1 VTKSAAVNAIL
12 KMAPSLLEM
21 KSITKTFPGVRALD
35 GVSVDLNQGEIHAL
49 VGENGA
55 GKSTLIKILAG
66 VYPHPEY
73 GGEILIDGSE
83 KRFANVREAEK
94 AGIAVI
100 YQELSLVKDLSVAEN
115 IFLGREPR
123 RFGVI
128 NWETLYSRAQKLLSD
143 LHLEIDPHTPVV
155 NLGIGQQQLVEI
167 AKALSQDARILVLD
181 EPTAALT
188 DAEVEILFGILNR
201 LRSRG
206 VAMIYIS
213 HKLDEVFRISDR
225 ITVLRDGRT
234 IDTSAAHETDESNVI
249 AKMVG
254 REVDQIFP
262 EPNHHWGEVVFE
274 VRDVTVEDPAVPG
287 KLFVDR
293 VSFTARKGEV
303 LSIAGLMGS
312 GRTEL
317 LMAIFG
323 AHPGRKSAQIYIDG
337 KLVQINKPSDAISRG
352 IGFVTE
358 DRKRYGLIL
367 DQTILRNMT
376 LAGLRRLS
384 GRFVTNEDAEAAAGA
399 RAAGDLRIKAASVFT
414 IVGTLS
420 GGNQQKVVLAKWLLT
435 NPRVLFL
442 DEPTR
447 GIDVGAK
454 QEIYAQ
460 INQLAEKGLA
470 IILVSSELP
479 EVLGL
484 ADRVIVLHEG
494 RVTGE
499 FTRNEATPE
508 AVMSCATGHER
519 RAA

>member
-1 VTKSAAVNAIL
+1 MTAPLLQMQNITKS
-12 KMAPSLLEM
+12 
-21 KSITKTFPGVRALD
+21 FPGVRALD
-35 GVSVDLNQGEIHAL
+35 GVSFDLNQGEVHAL

-55 GKSTLIKILAG
+55 GKSTLMKILAG
-66 VYPHPEY
+66 VYPYGQY
-73 GGEILIDGSE
+73 GGDIELEGSSR
-83 KRFANVREAEK
+83 RFNNVRDSET

-100 YQELSLVKDLSVAEN
+100 YQELSLVKDLNVAEN

-128 NWETLYSRAQKLLSD
+128 DWEDLYGRAHKLLAD
-143 LHLEIDPHTPVV
+143 LHLAIDPLTPVR

-167 AKALSQDARILVLD
+167 AKALSQNARILVLD

-188 DAEVEILFGILNR
+188 DAEVETLFGILND
-201 LRSRG
+201 LRARG
-206 VAMIYIS
+206 AGMIYIS

-225 ITVLRDGRT
+225 ITVLRDGKT
-234 IDTSAAHETDESNVI
+234 IETTAASETDEPRVI

-254 REVDQIFP
+254 RAVDQIFP
-262 EPNHHWGEVVFE
+262 DSTHSRGEMILD
-274 VRDVTVEDPAVPG
+274 VRNVTVEDPSVPG
-287 KLFVDR
+287 KLLVAG
-293 VSFTARKGEV
+293 VSFTAREGEV
-303 LSIAGLMGS
+303 VGIAGLMGS
-312 GRTEL
+312 GRSEL

-323 AHPGRKSAQIYIDG
+323 AHPGRKSAEVFVDG
-337 KLVQINKPSDAISRG
+337 KQVAINNPYDAINQR

-376 LAGLRRLS
+376 LAGLRKLS
-384 GRFVTNEDAEAAAGA
+384 GRFVTNEDAEVVAGE
-399 RAAGDLRIKAASVFT
+399 RAGSDLRIKANSVFT

-460 INQLAEKGLA
+460 INRLAASGLA
-470 IILVSSELP
+470 IVLVSSELP
-479 EVLGL
+479 EILGL
-484 ADRVIVLHEG
+484 SDRVIVLHEG

-499 FTRNEATPE
+499 FTRSEATPE
-508 AVMSCATGHER
+508 AVMSCATGHAR
-519 RAA
+519 VAA

>member
-1 VTKSAAVNAIL
+1 
-12 KMAPSLLEM
+12 M
-21 KSITKTFPGVRALD
+21 KSITKRFPGVNALD
-35 GVSVDLNQGEIHAL
+35 GVSFDLEPAEIHAL

-55 GKSTLIKILAG
+55 GKSTLIKILGG

-73 GGEILIDGSE
+73 GGQIILDNSE
-83 KRFANVREAEK
+83 RRFANVRDAEQ

-100 YQELSLVKDLSVAEN
+100 YQELSLVKELSVAEN

-123 RFGVI
+123 RFGI
-128 NWETLYSRAQKLLSD
+128 IDWEKLYSRAGQLLNN
-143 LHLEIDPHTPVV
+143 LHLQIDSRTPVI

-188 DAEVEILFGILNR
+188 DAEVETLFGILNQ
-201 LRSRG
+201 LRARD

-234 IDTSAAHETDESNVI
+234 IGTDATRDLDEGRVI

-262 EPNHHWGEVVFE
+262 ESKHARGEVIFE
-274 VRDVTVEDPAVPG
+274 ARDVTVEDPSVPG
-287 KLFVDR
+287 KLLVDR
-293 VSFTARKGEV
+293 VSFAARKGEV
-303 LSIAGLMGS
+303 LGIAGLMGS

-323 AHPGRKSAQIYIDG
+323 AHAGRKSAEILIGQ
-337 KLVQINKPSDAISRG
+337 KPVQINQPGDAIKHG
-352 IGFVTE
+352 LGFVTE

-376 LAGLRRLS
+376 LAGLRKFS
-384 GRFVTNEDAEAAAGA
+384 GRFVTDENAEAAAGEKAA
-399 RAAGDLRIKAASVFT
+399 RDLRIKAPSVFT
-414 IVGTLS
+414 IAGTLS

-460 INQLAEKGLA
+460 INQLAENGLA
-470 IILVSSELP
+470 IILVSSEMP

-484 ADRVIVLHEG
+484 SDRVIVLHEG

-499 FTRNEATPE
+499 FTRAEATPE
-508 AVMSCATGHER
+508 AVMSCATGHAR

>member
-1 VTKSAAVNAIL
+1 MKT
-12 KMAPSLLEM
+12 LLEM
-21 KSITKTFPGVRALD
+21 RNITKSFPGVRALD
-35 GVSVDLNQGEIHAL
+35 GVSFDLNEGEIHAL

-73 GGEILIDGSE
+73 GGQIVLEGSE
-83 KRFANVREAEK
+83 RRFSNIRAAEQ

-128 NWETLYSRAQKLLSD
+128 NWSELYSRAQKLLNE
-143 LHLEIDPHTPVV
+143 LHLPIDPRAPVR

-167 AKALSQDARILVLD
+167 GKALSQEARILVLD

-188 DAEVEILFGILNR
+188 DAEVETLFGILQR
-201 LRSRG
+201 LRERG

-213 HKLDEVFRISDR
+213 HKLDEVFRLSNR
-225 ITVLRDGRT
+225 ITVLRDGRSIGT
-234 IDTSAAHETDESNVI
+234 EATSELDEASVI

-254 REVDQIFP
+254 REVGQIFP
-262 EPNHHWGEVVFE
+262 EAKHGRGDVIFE
-274 VRDVTVEDPAVPG
+274 ARNITVEDPSVPG
-287 KLFVDR
+287 KLLVDR
-293 VSFTARKGEV
+293 VGFSVRAGEV
-303 LSIAGLMGS
+303 LGIAGLMGS
-312 GRTEL
+312 GRSEL

-323 AHPGRKSAQIYIDG
+323 AHAGRKSADLFVGGQRIQVNHPY
-337 KLVQINKPSDAISRG
+337 DAIKNG

-367 DQTILRNMT
+367 EQTILKNMT
-376 LAGLRRLS
+376 LAALRHLS
-384 GRFVTNEDAEAAAGA
+384 GRFVTNEDAEAAAGE
-399 RAAGDLRIKAASVFT
+399 RAARELHVKAPSVFT
-414 IVGTLS
+414 IAGTLS

-435 NPRVLFL
+435 KPRVLFL

-454 QEIYAQ
+454 QEIYSE
-460 INQLAEKGLA
+460 INRLAATGIA
-470 IILVSSELP
+470 IVLVSSELP

-484 ADRVIVLHEG
+484 SDRVIVLHEG
-494 RVTGE
+494 SVTGE
-499 FTRNEATPE
+499 FNRSDATPE
-508 AVMSCATGHER
+508 AVMSCATGR
-519 RAA
+519 RQIAA

>member
-1 VTKSAAVNAIL
+1 
-12 KMAPSLLEM
+12 MR
-21 KSITKTFPGVRALD
+21 SITKVFPGVKALD
-35 GVSVDLNQGEIHAL
+35 GVTFDLDQGEIHAL

-73 GGEILIDGSE
+73 GGQIVLDGVGR
-83 KRFANVREAEK
+83 RFASVRDAEQ

-100 YQELSLVKDLSVAEN
+100 YQELSLVKVLSVAEN

-123 RFGVI
+123 SFGII
-128 NWETLYSRAQKLLSD
+128 NWEELHSGAQKLLD
-143 LHLEIDPHTPVV
+143 ELHLQIDPRTPVI

-188 DAEVEILFGILNR
+188 DAEVDTLFEILND
-201 LRSRG
+201 LRARG

-213 HKLDEVFRISDR
+213 HKLDEVFRIGDR

-234 IDTSAAHETDESNVI
+234 IETNSAASVDEPRVI
-249 AKMVG
+249 AQMVG
-254 REVDQIFP
+254 RSVDQIFP
-262 EPNHHWGEVVFE
+262 EAKHDRGEIVFE
-274 VRDVTVEDPAVPG
+274 ARNVTVEDPSVRG
-287 KLFVDR
+287 KLLVDG
-293 VSFTARKGEV
+293 VGISVHKGEV
-303 LSIAGLMGS
+303 LGIAGLMGS
-312 GRTEL
+312 GRSEL

-323 AHPGRKSAQIYIDG
+323 AHAGRKSAQIFVGG
-337 KLVQINKPSDAISRG
+337 KQVPINQPGDAIGHG
-352 IGFVTE
+352 IAFVTE

-376 LAGLRRLS
+376 LAGLRTLS
-384 GRFVTNEDAEAAAGA
+384 GRFITDEDAEAAAGE
-399 RAAGDLRIKAASVFT
+399 RAASELRIKATSVFT
-414 IVGTLS
+414 IAGTLS

-454 QEIYAQ
+454 QEIYGQ
-460 INQLAEKGLA
+460 INRLAQNGLA
-470 IILVSSELP
+470 IVLVSSELP

-484 ADRVIVLHEG
+484 SDRVIVLHEG

-499 FTRNEATPE
+499 FTRAEATPE
-508 AVMSCATGHER
+508 AVMSCATG
-519 RAA
+519 RARQAA

>member
-1 VTKSAAVNAIL
+1 
-12 KMAPSLLEM
+12 
-21 KSITKTFPGVRALD
+21 
-35 GVSVDLNQGEIHAL
+35 
-49 VGENGA
+49 
-55 GKSTLIKILAG
+55 
-66 VYPHPEY
+66 
-73 GGEILIDGSE
+73 
-83 KRFANVREAEK
+83 
-94 AGIAVI
+94 
-100 YQELSLVKDLSVAEN
+100 
-115 IFLGREPR
+115 
-123 RFGVI
+123 
-128 NWETLYSRAQKLLSD
+128 
-143 LHLEIDPHTPVV
+143 
-155 NLGIGQQQLVEI
+155 
-167 AKALSQDARILVLD
+167 
-181 EPTAALT
+181 
-188 DAEVEILFGILNR
+188 
-201 LRSRG
+201 
-206 VAMIYIS
+206 
-213 HKLDEVFRISDR
+213 FRISER

-234 IDTSAAHETDESNVI
+234 IDTRTTSETDESKVI
-249 AKMVG
+249 AKMVA

-262 EPNHHWGEVVFE
+262 QPNHDRGEIVFE
-274 VRDVTVEDPAVPG
+274 ARNVTVEDPAVPG
-287 KLFVDR
+287 KVLVDR
-293 VSFTARKGEV
+293 ISFAVRKGEV
-303 LSIAGLMGS
+303 LGIAGLMGS

-323 AHPGRKSAQIYIDG
+323 AHPGRKSAQIYVDG
-337 KLVQINKPSDAISRG
+337 RLVQIKQPSDAISQG

-384 GRFVTNEDAEAAAGA
+384 GRFITNEDAEAAAGT

-414 IVGTLS
+414 IAGTLS

-460 INQLAEKGLA
+460 INRLAESGLA
-470 IILVSSELP
+470 IVLVSSELP

-484 ADRVIVLHEG
+484 SDRVIVLHEG

-499 FTRNEATPE
+499 FARSETIPE
-508 AVMSCATGHER
+508 AVMSCATGHAR